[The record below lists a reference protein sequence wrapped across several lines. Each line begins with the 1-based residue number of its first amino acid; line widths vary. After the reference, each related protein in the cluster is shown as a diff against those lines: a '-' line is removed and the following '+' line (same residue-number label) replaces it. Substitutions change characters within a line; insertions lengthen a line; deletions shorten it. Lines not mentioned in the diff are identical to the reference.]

1 MVMVMVV
8 ILVKVG
14 IRAMF
19 PGTAND
25 AIFMMLPMVD
35 NFWQAQVVKAKIFFP
50 GHHCKSSWLLHQEL
64 GNSQNQTQA
73 VVMLTPRMPLY
84 IPCVYNVFL
93 YLR

>member
-1 MVMVMVV
+1 MVMVV

-35 NFWQAQVVKAKIFFP
+35 NFWQAQVVKTKIFSL
-50 GHHCKSSWLLHQEL
+50 KI
-64 GNSQNQTQA
+64 NKN
-73 VVMLTPRMPLY
+73 
-84 IPCVYNVFL
+84 
-93 YLR
+93 